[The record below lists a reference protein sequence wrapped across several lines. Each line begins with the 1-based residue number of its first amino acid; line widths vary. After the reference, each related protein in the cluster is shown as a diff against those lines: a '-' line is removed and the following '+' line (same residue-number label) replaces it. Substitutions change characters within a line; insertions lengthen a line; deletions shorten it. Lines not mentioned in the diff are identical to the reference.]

1 MAQLT
6 GKTALI
12 TGASVGIGRD
22 LAEIFA
28 ANGHHLVIT
37 ARNRAQLSELAA
49 RLHQQHG
56 VNVEV
61 IDKDLALPG
70 TPQEL
75 FDQTQARGIAID
87 YLVNNAGFGT
97 HGKFAESDVAAQL
110 GMLHVN
116 VVALTHLCRLFL
128 PPMLARRSGK
138 ILNVAS
144 TAAFQAGPL
153 MAVYYASKA
162 YVVSFSEAL
171 AAENHRKGVTV
182 TALCPGPTTTEFQ
195 KRAGITNSRLFESNT
210 MSSMD
215 VARIGYEG
223 MMAGRRMV
231 IPGLSNRIL
240 ALGAKLAPRGISTAI
255 AKKMNSNR

>member
-22 LAEIFA
+22 LAELFA
-28 ANGHHLVIT
+28 ARGNHLVVT
-37 ARNRAQLSELAA
+37 ARNRQQLTELATQL
-49 RLHQQHG
+49 RERHG

-61 IDKDLALPG
+61 IDKDLSLPG

-75 FDQTQARGIAID
+75 FDQTQARGIAIE
-87 YLVNNAGFGT
+87 YLINNAGFGT
-97 HGKFAESDVAAQL
+97 HGKFAESDVASQL
-110 GMLHVN
+110 AMLQVN
-116 VVALTHLCRLFL
+116 VVALTHLCRLFV
-128 PPMLARRSGK
+128 PPMLARRSGR

-162 YVVSFSEAL
+162 YVVSFTEAL
-171 AAENHRKGVTV
+171 DAEIHGKGVTA
-182 TALCPGPTTTEFQ
+182 TALCPGATSTEFQ
-195 KRAGITNSRLFESNT
+195 KRAGIQNTRLFSGNT
-210 MSSMD
+210 MSSAE

-231 IPGLSNRIL
+231 ITGFRNRVL
-240 ALGAKLAPRGISTAI
+240 VMGAKLAPRRVSAAI
-255 AKKMNSNR
+255 AKKLNSNR